1 MLNRFREKLVPI
13 TTLIGNNFGSL
24 GLSPT
29 YWSMIAFAFAILS
42 SIFFGISTF
51 LSEQGIVF
59 PSQIIASIM
68 LLISGFFDIVDGS
81 VARVSKRASS
91 RGAFLDSNFDKISEA
106 LIFIGIAIGGLS
118 SPILAMI
125 ALSTSILVS
134 YLRARAESLGIE
146 LKGVGIGERAERLL
160 ILSICGF
167 IPISGSI
174 QWGIIIIIILSSFSF
189 IQRFWFVLKRI

>member
-1 MLNRFREKLVPI
+1 MLNRLREKLVPI

-29 YWSMIAFAFAILS
+29 FWSMIAFAFAILS
-42 SIFFGISTF
+42 SIFFGLSNF

-81 VARVSKRASS
+81 VARVSKRATS

>member
-29 YWSMIAFAFAILS
+29 FWSMIAFAFAILS
-42 SIFFGISTF
+42 SIFFGLSTF

-59 PSQIIASIM
+59 PSQIFASIM

-81 VARVSKRASS
+81 VARVSKRSTS

-134 YLRARAESLGIE
+134 YIRARAESLGIE
-146 LKGVGIGERAERLL
+146 LKGIGIGERAERLL
-160 ILSICGF
+160 ILSICGL

>member
-1 MLNRFREKLVPI
+1 LLNRFREKLVPI

-29 YWSMIAFAFAILS
+29 FWSMIAFAFAILS
-42 SIFFGISTF
+42 SIFFGLSNF

-59 PSQIIASIM
+59 PSQIFASIM

-81 VARVSKRASS
+81 VARVSKRSTS

-134 YLRARAESLGIE
+134 YIRARAESLGIE
-146 LKGVGIGERAERLL
+146 LKGIGIGERAERLL
-160 ILSICGF
+160 ILSICGL

>member
-1 MLNRFREKLVPI
+1 MLNRFREKITPI
-13 TTLIGNNFGSL
+13 TTRIGNNFGSL

-29 YWSMIAFAFAILS
+29 FWSMIGFAFAILS
-42 SIFFGISTF
+42 SIFFGLTNF
-51 LSEQGIVF
+51 LNQQSLEF
-59 PSQIIASIM
+59 PWQVIASIM

-81 VARVSKRASS
+81 VARVMKKTTT
-91 RGAFLDSNFDKISEA
+91 RGAFLDSNFDKVSEA

-118 SPILAMI
+118 NPILAMI

-146 LKGVGIGERAERLL
+146 LKGIGVGERAERLL
-160 ILSICGF
+160 ILAICGL

-174 QWGIIIIIILSSFSF
+174 QWGVIIIILISAFSF
-189 IQRFWFVLKRI
+189 IQRFMYVLKRI

>member
-1 MLNRFREKLVPI
+1 LLNRFREKLIPI

-29 YWSMIAFAFAILS
+29 FWSMIGFAFAILS
-42 SIFFGISTF
+42 SIFFGLTNF
-51 LSEQGIVF
+51 LNQQGIEF
-59 PSQIIASIM
+59 PSQIFASIL

-81 VARVSKRASS
+81 VARVMKKSTTK
-91 RGAFLDSNFDKISEA
+91 GAFLDSNFDKISEA

-118 SPILAMI
+118 NPILAMI

-160 ILSICGF
+160 ILSIFGF
-167 IPISGSI
+167 IPISESI
-174 QWGIIIIIILSSFSF
+174 QWGVIIIILISGFSF
-189 IQRFWFVLKRI
+189 LQRFRYVLKRI

>member
-1 MLNRFREKLVPI
+1 LLNRLREKLVPI

-29 YWSMIAFAFAILS
+29 FWSMIAFAFAILS
-42 SIFFGISTF
+42 SIFFGLSNF

-81 VARVSKRASS
+81 VARVSKRATS

-134 YLRARAESLGIE
+134 YLRARAESMGIE

-167 IPISGSI
+167 MPISGSI

>member
-1 MLNRFREKLVPI
+1 LLNRLREKLVPV
-13 TTLIGNNFGSL
+13 TTLIGNSFGSL

-42 SIFFGISTF
+42 SIFFGLSKF

-81 VARVSKRASS
+81 VARVSKRSTV

-174 QWGIIIIIILSSFSF
+174 QWGIIIIVILSSFSF

>member
-1 MLNRFREKLVPI
+1 LLNRFREKLIPI

-29 YWSMIAFAFAILS
+29 FWSMIGFAFAILS
-42 SIFFGISTF
+42 GIFFGLTNF
-51 LSEQGIVF
+51 FNQQGIEF
-59 PSQIIASIM
+59 PSQIFASIL

-81 VARVSKRASS
+81 VARVMKKSTTK
-91 RGAFLDSNFDKISEA
+91 GAFLDSNFDKISEA

-118 SPILAMI
+118 NPILAMI

-167 IPISGSI
+167 IPISESI
-174 QWGIIIIIILSSFSF
+174 QWGVIIIILISGFSF
-189 IQRFWFVLKRI
+189 LQRFRYVLRRI

>member
-1 MLNRFREKLVPI
+1 MLNRLREKLVPV
-13 TTLIGNNFGSL
+13 TTLIGNSFGSL

-42 SIFFGISTF
+42 SIFFGLSKV
-51 LSEQGIVF
+51 LSEQSIVF

-81 VARVSKRASS
+81 VARVSKRSTV

>member
-1 MLNRFREKLVPI
+1 
-13 TTLIGNNFGSL
+13 
-24 GLSPT
+24 
-29 YWSMIAFAFAILS
+29 MIAFAFAILS
-42 SIFFGISTF
+42 SIFFGLSNF

-59 PSQIIASIM
+59 ASQIFASIM

-81 VARVSKRASS
+81 VARVSKTSTS

-134 YLRARAESLGIE
+134 YIRARAGSLGIE

-174 QWGIIIIIILSSFSF
+174 QWGIIFIIILSSISF

>member
-1 MLNRFREKLVPI
+1 MLNRLREKLIPI

-29 YWSMIAFAFAILS
+29 FWSMIGFAFAILS
-42 SIFFGISTF
+42 SIFFGLTNF
-51 LSEQGIVF
+51 LNQQGIEF
-59 PSQIIASIM
+59 PSQIFASIL

-81 VARVSKRASS
+81 VARVMKKSTTK
-91 RGAFLDSNFDKISEA
+91 GAFLDSNFDKISEA

-118 SPILAMI
+118 NPILAMI

-167 IPISGSI
+167 IPISESI
-174 QWGIIIIIILSSFSF
+174 QWGVIIIILISGFSF
-189 IQRFWFVLKRI
+189 LQRFRYVLKRI

>member
-81 VARVSKRASS
+81 VARVSKRATS

-134 YLRARAESLGIE
+134 YIRARAESLGIE

-160 ILSICGF
+160 ILSICGL

>member
-29 YWSMIAFAFAILS
+29 HWSMIAFAFAILS
-42 SIFFGISTF
+42 SIFFGLSSF

-81 VARVSKRASS
+81 VARVSKRATS

-174 QWGIIIIIILSSFSF
+174 QWGIIIIIVLSSFSY

>member
-1 MLNRFREKLVPI
+1 LLNRFREKLVPI

-42 SIFFGISTF
+42 SIFFGLSNF

-81 VARVSKRASS
+81 VAQVSKRATS

>member
-29 YWSMIAFAFAILS
+29 FWSMIAFAFAILS
-42 SIFFGISTF
+42 SIFFGLSNF

-59 PSQIIASIM
+59 PSQIFASTM

-81 VARVSKRASS
+81 VARVSKTSTS

-134 YLRARAESLGIE
+134 YIRARAESLGIE

-160 ILSICGF
+160 ILSICGL

>member
-1 MLNRFREKLVPI
+1 LLNRFREKLVPI
-13 TTLIGNNFGSL
+13 TTLIGNNFGSF

-29 YWSMIAFAFAILS
+29 FWSMIAFAFAILS
-42 SIFFGISTF
+42 SIFFGLSNF
-51 LSEQGIVF
+51 LSEQGLVF
-59 PSQIIASIM
+59 PSQIFASIM

-81 VARVSKRASS
+81 VARVSKKSTS

-134 YLRARAESLGIE
+134 YIRARAESLGIE
-146 LKGVGIGERAERLL
+146 LKGIGIGERAERLL
-160 ILSICGF
+160 ILSICGL

>member
-1 MLNRFREKLVPI
+1 MLNRFREKLIPI
-13 TTLIGNNFGSL
+13 TTLIGNTFGSL

-29 YWSMIAFAFAILS
+29 FWSMIGFAFAILS
-42 SIFFGISTF
+42 SIFFGLTNF
-51 LSEQGIVF
+51 LNQQGIEF
-59 PSQIIASIM
+59 PSQIFASIL

-81 VARVSKRASS
+81 VARVMKKSTTK
-91 RGAFLDSNFDKISEA
+91 GAFLDSNFDKVSEA

-118 SPILAMI
+118 NPILVMI

-146 LKGVGIGERAERLL
+146 LEGVGIGERAERLL

-167 IPISGSI
+167 IPISESI
-174 QWGIIIIIILSSFSF
+174 QWGVIIIILISGFSF
-189 IQRFWFVLKRI
+189 LQRFRYVLKRI

>member
-42 SIFFGISTF
+42 SIFFGLSNF

-81 VARVSKRASS
+81 VARVSKRATS

>member
-1 MLNRFREKLVPI
+1 LLNRFREKLVPI
-13 TTLIGNNFGSL
+13 TTLIGNNFSSL

-29 YWSMIAFAFAILS
+29 FWSMIAFAFAILS
-42 SIFFGISTF
+42 SIFFGLSNF

-59 PSQIIASIM
+59 ASQIFASIM

-81 VARVSKRASS
+81 VARVSKTSTS

-134 YLRARAESLGIE
+134 YIRARAGSLGIE

-174 QWGIIIIIILSSFSF
+174 QWGIIIIIILSSISF

>member
-1 MLNRFREKLVPI
+1 LLNRFREKLVPI

-81 VARVSKRASS
+81 VARVSKRATS

-167 IPISGSI
+167 IPLSGSI

>member
-13 TTLIGNNFGSL
+13 TTLIGNNFSSL

-29 YWSMIAFAFAILS
+29 FWSMIAFAFAILS
-42 SIFFGISTF
+42 SIFFGLSNF

-59 PSQIIASIM
+59 PSQIFASIM

-81 VARVSKRASS
+81 VARVSKTSTS

-134 YLRARAESLGIE
+134 YIRARAGSLGIE

-174 QWGIIIIIILSSFSF
+174 QWGIIFIIILSSISF